1 MHRCCHFQLRKLIS
15 HFKAHGEEA
24 VRSLDDDVLMLYCI
38 NIMGEWVAPEWT
50 AWLKTLHKLEDPAV
64 AKLVD
69 AVAHRCALKYV
80 LRLASDAPTHDT
92 SRNRNSFPG

>member
-1 MHRCCHFQLRKLIS
+1 
-15 HFKAHGEEA
+15 
-24 VRSLDDDVLMLYCI
+24 MLYCI

-69 AVAHRCALKYV
+69 AAATKMDEEFRATDRAAKPAKPEKTGQQKMEEGRLKSK
-80 LRLASDAPTHDT
+80 LEKNAKAAKGTKSIM
-92 SRNRNSFPG
+92 SFFSKK